1 MDGSLENTPSRY
13 LSKFKFWRYLG
24 GYFVV
29 RPKYC
34 YYGIDIINPHV
45 FYLEFGKCDDGVG
58 VAVDG
63 AGVAVDGAGVA
74 VAAGVTVVAI
84 AATVSIAK
92 FVYF

>member
-1 MDGSLENTPSRY
+1 MEISR
-13 LSKFKFWRYLG
+13 

-45 FYLEFGKCDDGVG
+45 FYLAFGKCDDGVG
-58 VAVDG
+58 VGVGVGVAVDG
-63 AGVAVDGAGVA
+63 AGAGVA

>member
-63 AGVAVDGAGVA
+63 AGVAV
-74 VAAGVTVVAI
+74 AAGVTVVAIAAI